1 MGLIM
6 ANNSVRFLK
15 DRVYLV
21 HDWLIRAGESVSDNQ
36 FAYSFSKDAPPIG
49 WHLWHITRFADRL
62 QSKLANVIDEPSND
76 EIWYQE
82 SISQKWSLVPSK
94 LGVFESGMGQKHHDA
109 LGTVVQAGQVAII
122 RYANDVFD
130 ACETRIGK
138 LSEDD
143 FDKTYL
149 GILDYD
155 YDLTT
160 GKVWASEPK
169 ESMVAQDM
177 VFHASHGS
185 RHMGMMEA
193 LRGLLGS
200 AGTLSV

>member
-1 MGLIM
+1 M
-6 ANNSVRFLK
+6 ANNSVGFLK
-15 DRVYLV
+15 DRIYLV
-21 HDWLIRAGESVSDNQ
+21 HDWLIRAGESISDDQ
-36 FAYSFSKDAPPIG
+36 FAYFFSNDAPPIG

-62 QSKLANVIDEPSND
+62 QSKLADVIDAPSKD
-76 EIWYQE
+76 EIWYKE

-109 LGTVVQAGQVAII
+109 LETVIRTGQAAII
-122 RYANDVFD
+122 KYANDVFD
-130 ACETRIGK
+130 ACKTRIGK

-143 FDKTYL
+143 FDKAYL
-149 GILDYD
+149 GILDYG

-160 GKVWASEPK
+160 GKVWASDPK
-169 ESMVAQDM
+169 ESIVAQDM